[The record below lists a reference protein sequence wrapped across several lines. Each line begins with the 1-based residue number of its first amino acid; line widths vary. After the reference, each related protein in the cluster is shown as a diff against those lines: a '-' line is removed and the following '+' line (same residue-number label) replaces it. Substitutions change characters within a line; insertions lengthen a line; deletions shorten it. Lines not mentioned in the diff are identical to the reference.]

1 MLTNK
6 EINDLRSSRTEKEW
20 NAVCAKLKAKHN
32 GKYPSD
38 WHEKIILSGILNR
51 SIERW
56 KKNKK
61 NPLNEKFK
69 FIFGCLVCL
78 TLLLIVLLAI
88 ILKPQPKT
96 ICVQMNNGLLVCRPQ

>member
-20 NAVCAKLKAKHN
+20 NAICAKLKAKHN

-38 WHEKIILSGILNR
+38 WHEKIILSGILNS

-56 KKNKK
+56 KKNEK

-78 TLLLIVLLAI
+78 TLLLIVFLVAAT
-88 ILKPQPKT
+88 KPQQKVNC
-96 ICVQMNNGLLVCRPQ
+96 IQMSNGLLICETR